1 MWCHAIWLDSN
12 EPFSIVVG
20 AQNELENRHAVS
32 FCIDEFIRLRLPNRH
47 SSEFSK
53 RNLQSTK

>member
-1 MWCHAIWLDSN
+1 MDSN

-32 FCIDEFIRLRLPNRH
+32 FCIDEFIRLRLPNQH
-47 SSEFSK
+47 STEFSK